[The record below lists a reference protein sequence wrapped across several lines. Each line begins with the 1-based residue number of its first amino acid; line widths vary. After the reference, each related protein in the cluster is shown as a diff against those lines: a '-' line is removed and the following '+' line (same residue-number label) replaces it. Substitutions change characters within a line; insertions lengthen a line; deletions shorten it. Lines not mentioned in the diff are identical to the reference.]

1 MRKIPILSDTG
12 KDTCCL
18 DNTYLPPNY
27 MGDFALLG
35 FRVRDVAAAVRILAE
50 NRYPVK
56 STPCGAEVTV
66 NDARQLAEVVGL
78 FRRNRLGFSLSDV
91 ADHVYRG

>member
-1 MRKIPILSDTG
+1 MRHLPILPDSG

-18 DNTYLPPNY
+18 DNAYLPTNY

-35 FRVRDVAAAVRILAE
+35 FRVGDVAEAIRILAE

-56 STPCGAEVTV
+56 STACGAEVTV

-78 FRRNRLGFSLSDV
+78 FRNNRLDFSLSDV